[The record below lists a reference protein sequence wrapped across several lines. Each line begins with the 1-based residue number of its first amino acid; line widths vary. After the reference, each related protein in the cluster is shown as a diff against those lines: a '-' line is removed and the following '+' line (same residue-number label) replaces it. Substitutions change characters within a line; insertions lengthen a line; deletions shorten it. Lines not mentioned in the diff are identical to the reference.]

1 MGTREP
7 VETQSAMVNTSESK
21 KDSEETSRYRAGR
34 ASTRRAPT
42 SLSRDVG
49 DREKRFVFAVV
60 PIVHVFGRL
69 FFPMAQSRCRLKS
82 REFAK

>member
-21 KDSEETSRYRAGR
+21 KDSETRRYRAGR

-42 SLSRDVG
+42 SLIRDVG
-49 DREKRFVFAVV
+49 DREKRFVFTVV

-69 FFPMAQSRCRLKS
+69 FPPMVQSRCRLKS